1 MSRRERYIARKNN
14 PSSDIGNYDIDQLYN
29 QFAPNY
35 GDVEKFETFRGGEK
49 PKQVPFFLNEP
60 PERRV
65 ESPYRNIPFPEFETI
80 PLRKDDP
87 GTVFYPDQFKGYI
100 PDKGFPDVLRQNTD
114 PDSLVLLLNDLRNKG
129 VIDYQG
135 GIMDAFPT
143 NENTM
148 KDMMTPGRDFEGA
161 TSLNVPHISEY
172 MNYFNTLSPREIQG
186 LGSLFKRMYRDAA
199 IQDKLYDF
207 YNA

>member
-1 MSRRERYIARKNN
+1 MGPYSPN
-14 PSSDIGNYDIDQLYN
+14 PHLDPPSLNIGDYDIDQLYN
-29 QFAPNY
+29 QFVPNY
-35 GDVEKFETFRGGEK
+35 GDVEKFSTPGGENL
-49 PKQVPFFLNEP
+49 KQMPFFLNEP

-65 ESPYRNIPFPEFETI
+65 ESYRRNIAPPEFETI
-80 PLRKDDP
+80 PLRRGDF
-87 GTVFYPDQFKGYI
+87 GSTFYPDQFEGYI
-100 PDKGFPDVLRQNTD
+100 PDKGFPDVLRQSTD

-143 NENTM
+143 NEYTV
-148 KDMMTPGRDFEGA
+148 KDMKTPGRDFEGA
-161 TSLNVPHISEY
+161 TALNIPHISEY
-172 MNYFNTLSPREIQG
+172 MNYFNTLSGRQIQG

-199 IQDKLYDF
+199 IEDKLYDF